1 VSGRLRLSEHALGNA
16 IDISGFRFE
25 ALDGAPAFEVRV
37 DLHWR
42 ASGDEA
48 RHSRFLHALTE
59 TLLERGVF
67 RTLLGPAHPDHAD
80 HFHFDMAPHPYV
92 NL

>member
-1 VSGRLRLSEHALGNA
+1 VTDSLLS
-16 IDISGFRFE
+16 RQ
-25 ALDGAPAFEVRV
+25 
-37 DLHWR
+37 
-42 ASGDEA
+42 
-48 RHSRFLHALTE
+48 
-59 TLLERGVF
+59 VF